1 MPSCCVYILLLFR
14 SNYFHSFL
22 KLALLRQFTILIDS
36 EILIPMVIWLL
47 FVAFPVSKTI
57 QLLSRER
64 ERSLVWMCFHWI
76 YLCVLCRYLRLEII
90 SHKSFGFFS
99 RSIMEW
105 WCILLL
111 ETAQAI
117 PYQLYLFLI
126 WLLIFNVVASFRF
139 VLSCCCCCYCLT
151 ERGSLAKHQRRF
163 HWTSRFT
170 SKTSRKNIHTTK

>member
-1 MPSCCVYILLLFR
+1 MPSCCVYILLLFH

-90 SHKSFGFFS
+90 SHKSFGFFFS
-99 RSIMEW
+99 VYYGMMVHIAFGNGTSNTIPTVSIFNLATDLQCRSKFSF
-105 WCILLL
+105 CFVLLL
-111 ETAQAI
+111 LLLLNWTKFFGQASKKI
-117 PYQLYLFLI
+117 PLNQ
-126 WLLIFNVVASFRF
+126 S
-139 VLSCCCCCYCLT
+139 
-151 ERGSLAKHQRRF
+151 
-163 HWTSRFT
+163 
-170 SKTSRKNIHTTK
+170 IHFQNQ